1 MKEHEDSLFDSLY
14 KKTYLIRDISCI
26 SFLNHGLVH
35 FLINVYSDSLQIALK
50 YLKDMEVNIGNILII
65 TEDFN
70 IRDSIWDSN
79 FPHYSSYNN
88 ILFEVADSLDLELF
102 RPTEQFPTRY
112 SDNQQDSNLVID
124 LIFLRADSLEHNNY
138 TIHPD

>member
-35 FLINVYSDSLQIALK
+35 FLINVYSDLLQIALK

>member
-79 FPHYSSYNN
+79 FPHHSSYNN

-102 RPTEQFPTRY
+102 RPTKQFPTRY